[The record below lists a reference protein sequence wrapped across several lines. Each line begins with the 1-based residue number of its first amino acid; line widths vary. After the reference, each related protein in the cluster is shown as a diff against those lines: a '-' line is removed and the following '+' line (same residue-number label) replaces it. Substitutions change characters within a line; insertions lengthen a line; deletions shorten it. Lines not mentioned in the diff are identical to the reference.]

1 MLKKAFFLSLVL
13 LLIAAAMISWVLA
26 EQKEKK
32 QLLRQQMEKL
42 NAESAKLDKLIAG
55 EIDAHSFSKVV
66 PGEDWQQELSRYKA
80 QEETR
85 LLVLNASI
93 ACASMGGAILSWCL
107 LLWTA
112 RLIIKGS
119 SNLTSFSA
127 NFIRHLRRARGKQQT
142 KTCTEEDEKVSER
155 KQQPDK
161 QQSQL
166 EKYSEVLKNSGW
178 QSFDGNYA
186 NRHSKVPTQTGPLAS
201 NKPWLNQSAKDAGKV
216 AVLLADEKS
225 VKFERPLKTTAE
237 GVNVNKTQPKHP
249 DRSVQKAALP
259 DSHESSQNLEGSL
272 RVYTENLEKQVA
284 EFKQMAQ
291 AVKQTA
297 IEHSEPLNNTLLEL
311 TQQVAAIREYAS
323 QQQERVEK
331 LQDGYDW
338 NIIKNFC
345 LRIIRCIDNLE
356 DRISQ
361 LSEQNSE
368 TTDLQQVRDEL
379 VFALE
384 SSGVEQ
390 FEPEINSDYRGRE
403 KDTEAVKDRQCSDD
417 PTLTGKIA
425 KVIKPGYQYVID
437 DENVKIVRT
446 AQVKLF
452 G

>member
-1 MLKKAFFLSLVL
+1 MLKKAFVLSLVL
-13 LLIAAAMISWVLA
+13 LLTGAAMISWVLA

-42 NAESAKLDKLIAG
+42 NAESAELDKLIAG
-55 EIDAHSFSKVV
+55 EIDAHSFSKIV

-85 LLVLNASI
+85 LLVLNTSI
-93 ACASMGGAILSWCL
+93 AWASMGGAILTWCL

-112 RLIIKGS
+112 RLTIKGL
-119 SNLTSFSA
+119 SNLTSFFA
-127 NFIRHLRRARGKQQT
+127 NVLRHLRRVKDKRQT
-142 KTCTEEDEKVSER
+142 GTCTKEDEKVSEQ
-155 KQQPDK
+155 KQQRDT

-166 EKYSEVLKNSGW
+166 EKHSEVLKNSGW

-186 NRHSKVPTQTGPLAS
+186 NRYSKVPTQTGPLVS
-201 NKPWLNQSAKDAGKV
+201 SKPRLNQSTTDADKV
-216 AVLLADEKS
+216 AVLLSDEKS
-225 VKFERPLKTTAE
+225 VKFEKPLKTTPE
-237 GVNVNKTQPKHP
+237 DVNVNKIQPRYP
-249 DRSVQKAALP
+249 DRSVQKAAFS
-259 DSHESSQNLEGSL
+259 DSYESSRNLEGSL
-272 RVYTENLEKQVA
+272 RGYTENLEKQVA

-323 QQQERVEK
+323 QQQGRVEK

-338 NIIKNFC
+338 NIVKNFC

-356 DRISQ
+356 DRINQ

-379 VFALE
+379 VFTLE

-403 KDTEAVKDRQCSDD
+403 KDTETVKDREYSDD

>member
-1 MLKKAFFLSLVL
+1 MLKKAFVLSLVL
-13 LLIAAAMISWVLA
+13 LLIGAAMISWVMV

-32 QLLRQQMEKL
+32 QLLRQQMERL
-42 NAESAKLDKLIAG
+42 NAESAELDKLIAG
-55 EIDAHSFSKVV
+55 EIDVHSFSKVV
-66 PGEDWQQELSRYKA
+66 AGEDWQQELSKYKA
-80 QEETR
+80 QEETS

-93 ACASMGGAILSWCL
+93 ACASMGGAILAWCL

-112 RLIIKGS
+112 RLVIKGS

-127 NFIRHLRRARGKQQT
+127 NFIRHLRIAKGKRQT
-142 KTCTEEDEKVSER
+142 KTYTKENEKVSEQS
-155 KQQPDK
+155 QQPDK

-166 EKYSEVLKNSGW
+166 EKHSEVLKNSGW

-186 NRHSKVPTQTGPLAS
+186 NRHSRAPTQTGPLVS
-201 NKPWLNQSAKDAGKV
+201 NEPRLNQSATDGDKA
-216 AVLLADEKS
+216 AVLLSDEKS
-225 VKFERPLKTTAE
+225 VKPEKSLKTIPEA
-237 GVNVNKTQPKHP
+237 VNVNKTQPKHP
-249 DRSVQKAALP
+249 DRSAQKAAFS
-259 DSHESSQNLEGSL
+259 DSHESSRNLEGSL
-272 RVYTENLEKQVA
+272 RGYTENLEKQMA

-297 IEHSEPLNNTLLEL
+297 IGHPEPLNNTLLEL

-323 QQQERVEK
+323 QQQERVKK

-356 DRISQ
+356 DRINQ

-368 TTDLQQVRDEL
+368 TTDLRQAKDEL

-417 PTLTGKIA
+417 PTLAGKIA
-425 KVIKPGYQYVID
+425 EVIKPGYQYVID
-437 DENVKIVRT
+437 DENVKIIRT